1 MEGVSLRMD
10 DHIRKV
16 LITDGHYKQSLALA
30 RLFYEIG
37 FEVHTLGERFS
48 PNRFSRYWK
57 YFSFHQ
63 LSMGEEKNSDPLLK
77 LLSEFD
83 YDLLVPVG
91 ANSVAQVSKNFDEFS
106 FKTHIFIPD
115 PKKIS
120 IAFDKLASADTALRL
135 GLNAP
140 KTVTAQDWLM
150 SHLVLNKSFI
160 VKNKRE
166 LGERIQTQYFSSSE
180 EVSSYI
186 HQFNSMQQENL
197 IVQERIQGSGE
208 AFFAFYDHGVLLNSY
223 THKRVREIPSSG
235 GSSTCARTTNAED
248 VHQAGKKILD
258 YLHWQGPAMVEF
270 KRDLETDELYLMEI
284 NPKFWG
290 SLDLGIAAGFNPAKL
305 YFSLLQETEG
315 HVGILKS
322 NKEIKFQWP
331 WHGDFSQIRS
341 LRIFL
346 AVVGDL
352 LNPAVRKNLNLLDPV
367 PIIAAPVLAA
377 VRLTLTSRFIQH
389 LRVFFARARVSSIK
403 VASQR
408 SLEELLG
415 IPVTNKNGR
424 QAQVILGPQISWI
437 GKFKLKC
444 QGIDSSVS
452 LQSEFND
459 YLNGLSFPN
468 YLHLPC
474 EEYSTLSDSQLIEGV
489 TTIRKWVSVK
499 SKVYVH
505 CREGV
510 SRAAY
515 LGIAYEVSN
524 GKSIEEAINIFRLQ
538 RPFINPLPN
547 QIKSIQSNM
556 KQLRKIGTKSK

>member
-1 MEGVSLRMD
+1 MGFLLRKS
-10 DHIRKV
+10 DHTRRV

-30 RLFYEIG
+30 RLFYSRG
-37 FEVHTLGERFS
+37 FEVHTIGERLS
-48 PNRFSRYWK
+48 PNRFSKYWRYL
-57 YFSFHQ
+57 SLHQ
-63 LSMGEEKNSDPLLK
+63 LDAWDPKESDPELK
-77 LLSEFD
+77 LVSAFE

-91 ANSVAQVSKNFDEFS
+91 ANSVARISENFEKYS
-106 FKTHIFIPD
+106 SRSRIFIPD
-115 PKKIS
+115 KQLIS
-120 IAFDKLASADTALRL
+120 LAFDKLLSADLALQL

-140 KTVTAQDWLM
+140 LTLTAQSWQ
-150 SHLVLNKSFI
+150 SSKIISNKSFI
-160 VKNKRE
+160 VKNRRE
-166 LGERIQTQYFSSSE
+166 LGNRIQTQYFSNSDQ
-180 EVSSYI
+180 VSRYI
-186 HQFNSMQQENL
+186 QNFNVTQQENL
-197 IVQERIQGSGE
+197 IVQERVRGTGE
-208 AFFAFYDHGVLLNSY
+208 AFFAFYDRGVLLDSY
-223 THKRVREIPSSG
+223 THKRVREIPRSG
-235 GSSTCARTTNAED
+235 GSSTCAVTTSAED
-248 VHQAGKKILD
+248 VHQAGKEILD
-258 YLHWQGPAMVEF
+258 HLQWHGPAMVEF
-270 KRDLETDELYLMEI
+270 KRDLETGELFLMEI

-290 SLDLGIAAGFNPAKL
+290 SLDLGVAAGFNPADIYL
-305 YFSLLQETEG
+305 SLIQ
-315 HVGILKS
+315 KS
-322 NKEIKFQWP
+322 KHYSGSLEVQKTVKFQWP

-341 LRIFL
+341 LRVFL

-352 LNPAVRKNLNLLDPV
+352 LNPSVRKNLNLLDPA

-377 VRLTLTSRFIQH
+377 VRLTLTSRFIQR

-415 IPVTNKNGR
+415 IPFTNKNGR
-424 QAQVILGPQISWI
+424 QAQVILGPQISRI

-452 LQSEFND
+452 LQSEFD
-459 YLNGLSFPN
+459 DFLNGLSFPN
-468 YLHLPC
+468 YLRLPC

-489 TTIRKWVSVK
+489 TTIRDWVSVK
-499 SKVYVH
+499 SKVYIH

-524 GKSIEEAINIFRLQ
+524 GKSIEEAIDIFRLQ

-556 KQLRKIGTKSK
+556 KQLRKIGEKSK